1 MIAPAGDPSPARFGG
16 GRTLITNCSIVLWK
30 EQRVN
35 SSQGVV
41 TMEHENK
48 SGSWASW
55 PDLTELRRSRKISV
69 AQIAALTKIK
79 PDYLTAI
86 EQGEFEK
93 LPGGVYTTSYIR
105 QYARAIDFPEHDLLL
120 RFNSMMGTSSP
131 ASIERQEGPS
141 PQSSCPRF
149 FGWLSSQVL

>member
-1 MIAPAGDPSPARFGG
+1 
-16 GRTLITNCSIVLWK
+16 
-30 EQRVN
+30 
-35 SSQGVV
+35 
-41 TMEHENK
+41 MEHENK
-48 SGSWASW
+48 SGSWAGW

-120 RFNSMMGTSSP
+120 RFNSTTGTSNP
-131 ASIERQEGPS
+131 APIERQERPS
-141 PQSSCPRF
+141 PQSSSPRF
-149 FGWLSSQVL
+149 LGWLSG